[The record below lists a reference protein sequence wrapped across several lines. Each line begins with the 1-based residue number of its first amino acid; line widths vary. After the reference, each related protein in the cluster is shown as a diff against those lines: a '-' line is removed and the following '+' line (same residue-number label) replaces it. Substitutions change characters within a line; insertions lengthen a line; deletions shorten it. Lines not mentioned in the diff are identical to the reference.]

1 MRFAH
6 AASVRSGAPEIA
18 SELVSSIQ
26 QQLGLDASVDLAVF
40 MCTSDIQSD
49 VEPVLHEVHEKLR
62 PSCLVGCMG
71 EGVFGGGREF
81 ERTAAVTLLAGHLP
95 GVRLQPVAFAP
106 ADLAPDR
113 VEAAVRGA
121 EVAADS
127 GSGTL
132 ILLADP
138 FTAPAE
144 PLLDAVDRLC
154 PGWAVA
160 GGMASGV
167 SAPGESRL
175 FLNER
180 ILDAGAVGVALSGN
194 VRTRTL
200 VSQGCRPVGK
210 PFVITQAERN
220 VILGL
225 GGQRAMDRMREVYM
239 GEAEPVRELMRYG
252 LMVGRVINEQQEK
265 FRRGDFLVR
274 SVMGFDEGR
283 GAIVAG
289 DLFRA
294 GQTIQFHVRDAET
307 ASEDLRELLETI
319 GKEPSAPAGGLC
331 FSCNGRGTRMFDEP
345 GHESEIIFE
354 TLGRIPLVGH
364 FAAGEFGGV
373 GGRTFIHGHTLSLA
387 LFSER
392 SE

>member
-1 MRFAH
+1 
-6 AASVRSGAPEIA
+6 
-18 SELVSSIQ
+18 
-26 QQLGLDASVDLAVF
+26 
-40 MCTSDIQSD
+40 
-49 VEPVLHEVHEKLR
+49 
-62 PSCLVGCMG
+62 MG

-81 ERTAAVTLLAGHLP
+81 ERTPAVTVLAGRLP
-95 GVRLQPVAFAP
+95 GVRLQPLAFSP
-106 ADLAPDR
+106 DDLAPDR
-113 VEAAVRGA
+113 VEAAIRGA
-121 EVAADS
+121 ALPTDR
-127 GSGTL
+127 GPGTL

-144 PLLDAVDRLC
+144 PLLEAVNELC
-154 PGWAVA
+154 PGWPVA

-180 ILDAGAVGVALSGN
+180 ILDAGAVGVALTGDI
-194 VRTRTL
+194 RTRTL

-210 PFVITQAERN
+210 PFVITRADRN
-220 VILGL
+220 VILAL
-225 GGQRAMDRMREVYM
+225 GGERAMDRMREVYL
-239 GEAEPVRELMRYG
+239 GETEPVRELMRYG
-252 LMVGRVINEQQEK
+252 LMVGRVIHEQQET
-265 FRRGDFLVR
+265 FGRGDFLVR
-274 SVMGFDEGR
+274 NVMGFDEGR

-289 DLFRA
+289 DLFRP

-307 ASEDLRELLETI
+307 ATEDLRKMLETVRS
-319 GKEPSAPAGGLC
+319 ERSAPAGGLC

-354 TLGRIPLVGH
+354 TLGRFPLVGH

-387 LFSER
+387 LFSDRGEEER
-392 SE
+392 EEQPD